1 MAFLGIKIPDPTC
14 KLLKNIKVPGKAESP
29 SEYHITLMFFAKNWE
44 LSKVGKALEATYEVT
59 KDAKPF
65 SVKTDTVG
73 CFPKREN
80 DPLAIIAR
88 VESKE
93 LHDFRKKLADKFDD
107 EGIEF
112 SKVFKT
118 FHPHITL
125 AYHDADKEISDFK
138 IDPVEFTVSEI
149 VIWAGDHGDDRLS
162 INFPLEISQK
172 EKKSSFLLQ
181 KSDMFLKIANN
192 PSQPYLTS
200 TSDRRKSDRIK

>member
-1 MAFLGIKIPDPTC
+1 MAFIGIKVPAQTGR
-14 KLLKNIKVPGKAESP
+14 LLKNIKVPGKAESP

-44 LSKVGKALEATYEVT
+44 LSKVAKALEATYEIT

-65 SVKTDTVG
+65 LVKTETVG

-80 DPLAIIAR
+80 EPLPIIAR

-93 LHDFRKKLADKFDD
+93 LHDFRKELAEKFDD

-112 SKVFKT
+112 SKTFKT
-118 FHPHITL
+118 FNPHITL
-125 AYHDADKEISDFK
+125 AYLDSDKEISDFD
-138 IDPVEFTVSEI
+138 IDPIEFSVSEI

-162 INFPLEISQK
+162 INFPLEGSDK
-172 EKKSSFLLQ
+172 DKKSSFLMQ

-192 PSQPYLTS
+192 PPQQYLTS
-200 TSDRRKSDRIK
+200 TSDRRTKVR